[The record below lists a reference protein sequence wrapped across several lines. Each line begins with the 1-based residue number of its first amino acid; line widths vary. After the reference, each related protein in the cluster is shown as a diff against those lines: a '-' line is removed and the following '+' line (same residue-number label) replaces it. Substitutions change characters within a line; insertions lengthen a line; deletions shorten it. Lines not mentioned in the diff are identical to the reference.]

1 MTYVQ
6 GECFQRS
13 RSVEKSKQKMELK
26 EKADQRA
33 WSNNRKFQV
42 LEVNEFFTQRDFE
55 WIHITG
61 LISRHKGQSLKI
73 WAKFWELLRNIARQ
87 IEAGVDQHVYVLKLQ
102 CISK

>member
-1 MTYVQ
+1 MPYVQ
-6 GECFQRS
+6 GECFQLW
-13 RSVEKSKQKMELK
+13 RSVEKSNQEMELRA
-26 EKADQRA
+26 KAGP

-61 LISRHKGQSLKI
+61 LISRHKGQSFKI